1 MDAALSPST
10 AKLLKYSLLFVTYT
24 LLGSVVFVAQEMNGG
39 HIEEIPRKQR
49 LQQSLMAKLKAT
61 YNISGVEFDSLT
73 RDFVDAYSISKEVSW
88 DFNVGFVFVIQLVTT
103 IGKNISFWIDSPPS
117 KFDIIRSLK

>member
-1 MDAALSPST
+1 
-10 AKLLKYSLLFVTYT
+10 
-24 LLGSVVFVAQEMNGG
+24 
-39 HIEEIPRKQR
+39 
-49 LQQSLMAKLKAT
+49 MAKLKAT

-73 RDFVDAYSISKEVSW
+73 RDFVDAYSISKEVTW